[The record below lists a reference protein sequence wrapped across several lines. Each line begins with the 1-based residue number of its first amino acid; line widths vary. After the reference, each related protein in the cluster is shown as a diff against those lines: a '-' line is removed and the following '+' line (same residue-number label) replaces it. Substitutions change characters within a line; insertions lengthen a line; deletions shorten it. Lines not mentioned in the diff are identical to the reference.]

1 MRSAAVAAFALLA
14 GSLSLIAQR
23 PVPSV
28 MKLDTARPVV
38 QTSSTCPIGM
48 RVLQGAGNSMV
59 EVKDSKRVETS
70 VGSRLRLQ
78 LTNSPHRT
86 SPITA
91 ATLTVHGLNGKPG
104 MAPLLATH
112 DGSGEVT
119 KTVNAT
125 FTPEDGQSFSAE
137 LELPGVIAPSLVE
150 LETVSYADGSTWRL
164 AGHEGCQSTPDLL
177 MLVATH

>member
-1 MRSAAVAAFALLA
+1 MKSAAVAAFALLA

-28 MKLDTARPVV
+28 MKLDTVRPVE
-38 QTSSTCPIGM
+38 TSSACPIGM

-59 EVKDSKRVETS
+59 EVKDGKRVETS
-70 VGSRLRLQ
+70 VGSRLRLN
-78 LTNSPHRT
+78 LTNSPQRRGR
-86 SPITA
+86 ITA

-125 FTPEDGQSFSAE
+125 FTREDDESFSAD
-137 LELPGVIAPSLVE
+137 LVLPGVIAPSRVE
-150 LETVSYADGSTWRL
+150 LESVTYADGSTWRL
-164 AGHEGCQSTPDLL
+164 AGHEGCQSAPDLL